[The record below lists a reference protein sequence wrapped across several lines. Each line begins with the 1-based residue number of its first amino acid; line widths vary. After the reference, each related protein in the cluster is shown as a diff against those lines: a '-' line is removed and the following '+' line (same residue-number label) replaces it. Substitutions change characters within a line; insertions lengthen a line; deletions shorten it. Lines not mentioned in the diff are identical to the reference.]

1 MNIRK
6 KTPVVM
12 QKVKP
17 KQSYSEKQEQQMAL
31 EESIIMNKALR
42 IDFSCGVSMARINVD
57 INTRFGLKWHFEN
70 TKSLNDFLDSVK
82 SFLGDKNPLSS
93 SDMALLTNEYTKS
106 SR

>member
-6 KTPVVM
+6 KAPVITQQVNS
-12 QKVKP
+12 Q
-17 KQSYSEKQEQQMAL
+17 QSYSEKQEQQMAL

-42 IDFSCGVSMARINVD
+42 VDFSCGVSMARINVD

-70 TKSLNDFLDSVK
+70 TSSLNDFLDSVK

-93 SDMALLTNEYTKS
+93 SDIALLTTEYTKS